1 MQARIYRTPKTA
13 TQSGRANTKSW
24 TLEYEPNK
32 SKSADPL
39 MGWTSSADTLEQLFI
54 RFDSKE
60 QAVAF
65 AEKKGLMYT
74 LEEPSARKVSPKA
87 YADNFRADRLS
98 RWTH

>member
-1 MQARIYRTPKTA
+1 M
-13 TQSGRANTKSW
+13 
-24 TLEYEPNK
+24 
-32 SKSADPL
+32 
-39 MGWTSSADTLEQLFI
+39 
-54 RFDSKE
+54 
-60 QAVAF
+60 AF